1 MAALLAGYGVY
12 ASLLNVTGQAG
23 TGLQTG
29 TDDSASVSVGC
40 QTAPVQVR
48 PVYEEKF
55 TAATGF
61 DVPLTAFEISGVQA
75 ACVTAK
81 SAWVLAVELN
91 GEFQE
96 LADVLVLADAVP
108 VGGQSSGVYRIK
120 PEPITAVASMG
131 ITGYSIRAAPEEKPP
146 APGLWVAPGDTT
158 GLAYVY
164 EPQTQA
170 PWPIAEY
177 EYSLFID
184 TGNAWTAVGALGEW
198 TTLPISR
205 PGPTQLSLSGLTNGA
220 LYQVR
225 VRALNK
231 ISPYERFISNVATYD
246 FIPRTTPDAPTGLS
260 ATAGDSQIS
269 VAFTAPAFN
278 GGAEIWT
285 YQYQLSTD
293 NGSTWSAWTNRSDYA
308 WYGSPNS
315 PLVITGLFNSLTYQ
329 VKLRAVNV
337 AGPGTESDAASVNL
351 PLQVLAFGSNTKG
364 QLGDGTTTMRTTPV
378 TVTSSGALAG
388 KVATQVSAGTYHSCT
403 LDSQGKA
410 YCWGRNDER
419 QLGDGTNIDKF
430 APAAVDTSGALSAK
444 TLTQISAGES
454 HTCALDADGMAYCW
468 GYGYSGRLGDGTNE
482 NRSSPVAVL
491 GGIAFTKIS
500 AGGSHSCALDVTGK
514 AYCWG
519 SNFAGSLGD
528 GAGQDSS
535 IPVLVNTSAVPAGRA
550 LTHISAGQNHT
561 CAVDSGGAAYC
572 WGYNESGRLG
582 DGTTTNR
589 TTPVAV
595 NTSGALSGKTL
606 NRISAGANHTCSIDN
621 TGAAYCWGNNASGRI
636 GDGTD
641 TSRPL
646 PVAVGG
652 GYVFSEVSTGSN
664 FTCALGTD
672 NRARCW
678 GNNSQGQFGNNMT
691 SSVNSLPVPA
701 GNGRLFTQIDTGEN
715 HTIGLS

>member
-75 ACVTAK
+75 TCVTAK
-81 SAWVLAVELN
+81 SAWVLAVEL
-91 GEFQE
+91 GGSFRE
-96 LADVLVLADAVP
+96 LDDVLVLADAVS
-108 VGGQSSGVYRIK
+108 VGSGVYRIK

-246 FIPRTTPDAPTGLS
+246 FIPRTTPDAPTGLI

-278 GGAEIWT
+278 GGASINNYE
-285 YQYQLSTD
+285 YSLD
-293 NGSTWSAWTNRSDYA
+293 NGTTWTVRSPSSTT
-308 WYGSPNS
+308 S
-315 PLVITGLFNSLTYQ
+315 PLVITGLTNGTAYQ
-329 VKLRAVNV
+329 VRLRAVNV
-337 AGPGTESDAASVNL
+337 AGPSTASTAVSAT
-351 PLQVLAFGSNTKG
+351 PVPTVFAFGDNAFGKLGDGTTDTAYIPEVINAAAEELSGKNITQISAGHSHSCALDDAGKAYCWGKNSNGQLGDGTNTNSLRPVAVASAQIFTRISAGQDHTCAVTNTGAAYCWGLNGNGQLGNNSTTASSSPVEVWSLSGISINQISASADHTCALDNASKAYCWGSNSYGKLGNGSETQSTTPVAVDHARSYATISAGLTHTCAVAVGGSGYCWGWNGMG
-364 QLGDGTTTMRTTPV
+364 QLGDGTTTPRSTPTAVAGGRTF
-378 TVTSSGALAG
+378 
-388 KVATQVSAGTYHSCT
+388 TQISTGQGYHSCAVEST
-403 LDSQGKA
+403 GRA
-410 YCWGRNDER
+410 YCWGENKQG
-419 QLGDGTNIDKF
+419 QLGNGTTNQGNTSN
-430 APAAVDTSGALSAK
+430 PVAVSISWVLWSK
-444 TLTQISAGES
+444 TLTQVSVGAS
-454 HTCALDADGMAYCW
+454 YTCAISTDESAYCW
-468 GYGYSGRLGDGTNE
+468 GDN
-482 NRSSPVAVL
+482 SS
-491 GGIAFTKIS
+491 
-500 AGGSHSCALDVTGK
+500 
-514 AYCWG
+514 
-519 SNFAGSLGD
+519 
-528 GAGQDSS
+528 
-535 IPVLVNTSAVPAGRA
+535 
-550 LTHISAGQNHT
+550 
-561 CAVDSGGAAYC
+561 
-572 WGYNESGRLG
+572 
-582 DGTTTNR
+582 
-589 TTPVAV
+589 
-595 NTSGALSGKTL
+595 
-606 NRISAGANHTCSIDN
+606 
-621 TGAAYCWGNNASGRI
+621 
-636 GDGTD
+636 
-641 TSRPL
+641 
-646 PVAVGG
+646 
-652 GYVFSEVSTGSN
+652 
-664 FTCALGTD
+664 
-672 NRARCW
+672 
-678 GNNSQGQFGNNMT
+678 GQFGNNSST
-691 SSVNSLPVPA
+691 SSTTPVAA
-701 GNGRLFTQIDTGEN
+701 GWDKLFTQIDAGNN